1 MKPKNRVWKGRG
13 EFNKYV
19 LEPGAINFK
28 SFSPEVH
35 LWRAESIPEVFPKLG
50 PWPCSR
56 TLSLHSLPL
65 SPADFQPS
73 LGGCA
78 YRCNNL
84 TGDLDKTPFLTQ
96 RADNFKGT
104 LLLPLHRRNLP
115 PKDISARD
123 SGGFRGWQGLSTRGR
138 DSAWQLCEHGKELEG
153 KYEEKMNL
161 FSTKHVYFNF
171 FEASEKSLSKT
182 PGYKSKWERERK
194 RASERKPLLWLAMKD
209 YSGSITVFT

>member
-1 MKPKNRVWKGRG
+1 MKPKNRVSKGRG
-13 EFNKYV
+13 EFNKYM
-19 LEPGAINFK
+19 LEPGAINFI

-35 LWRAESIPEVFPKLG
+35 LWQAESIAEVFPKLG

-78 YRCNNL
+78 YRRNNL

-104 LLLPLHRRNLP
+104 LLPPLHRRNLP
-115 PKDISARD
+115 QRTSLHGTAVVSEGGRGCQPEAEILHGSSVNVAKNWRENMKRRWTCSALNMFILT
-123 SGGFRGWQGLSTRGR
+123 SLKPLKNHWAKLQGINQS
-138 DSAWQLCEHGKELEG
+138 
-153 KYEEKMNL
+153 
-161 FSTKHVYFNF
+161 
-171 FEASEKSLSKT
+171 
-182 PGYKSKWERERK
+182 EREK
-194 RASERKPLLWLAMKD
+194 EKGQAKQSHYFDWQWK
-209 YSGSITVFT
+209 ITQDP